1 LGAVQV
7 KIDALRGLRI
17 DIETSD
23 LPPLSAA
30 TEIAA
35 YRIIM
40 EALTNVVRHSGATHA
55 DIVLRVHNDT
65 LEVTV
70 VDNGAGTGEWVPGIG
85 LTSMRERA
93 NELGGSLS
101 HHPSPSGSTVTATL
115 PLGTPGG
122 ADAHSL
128 DSG

>member
-1 LGAVQV
+1 MG
-7 KIDALRGLRI
+7 
-17 DIETSD
+17 
-23 LPPLSAA
+23 
-30 TEIAA
+30 
-35 YRIIM
+35 
-40 EALTNVVRHSGATHA
+40 VRHSGATHA

-122 ADAHSL
+122 ADAHPL